1 MGKRSGDGSSIA
13 KRISHG
19 YVIRTRLLVVFIDIA
34 VLLLCCAG
42 FCYANDMAFTGES
55 NPFELSDMLTR
66 SLRLHNGRL
75 TYSAKS
81 DGARYSA
88 DATEFAVILL
98 CLFIALVA
106 VELVLSF
113 VFNATGTGMVRQ
125 RLKPL
130 YRLASAA
137 SELSYEDYR
146 LGETPARSGGHGKA
160 DRQKRRGETEGIKP
174 ERLHSLESAIE
185 GYSPDGGGSLH
196 TGYSDLA
203 GIENALNRLL
213 ERTRDSYSRQVRFV
227 SDASHE
233 LRTPIAVI
241 KGYADM
247 LERWG
252 RRDEKVLG
260 EAIEAIR
267 AEAEHMN
274 TLVEQLLF
282 LARGDDGRQR
292 LAKKRF
298 SLSDT
303 AREVFEEQSMI
314 DPSHTWRLDDR
325 GGGEVFGDAGL
336 IKQAVRILADNAVK
350 YTPEGEEISIISG
363 AERDEAYISVRDGGI
378 GIGGDDIPHVF
389 ERFYRSD
396 LSRARESG
404 GTGLG
409 LSIAKW
415 IVDRHGGYFDIASAE
430 GIGTRFT
437 LRLPA
442 AGDSPQEEAD
452 GA

>member
-1 MGKRSGDGSSIA
+1 MSRGDSSVA
-13 KRISHG
+13 HGISRA
-19 YVIRTRLLVVFIDIA
+19 YVRRTRLLMLFVNLA
-34 VLLLCCAG
+34 ALALCCAG
-42 FCYANDMAFTGES
+42 FCYVQDSAFAGERS
-55 NPFELSDMLTR
+55 PIKLAGMLTR
-66 SLRLHNGRL
+66 SIALKEGRIIY
-75 TYSAKS
+75 TAASG
-81 DGARYSA
+81 GARYSA
-88 DATEFAVILL
+88 DATAFVATLA
-98 CLFIALVA
+98 CLFALLLA
-106 VELVLSF
+106 VEWVLIAIFGASG
-113 VFNATGTGMVRQ
+113 AGMVKK

-137 SELSYEDYR
+137 ARLSDEDYR
-146 LGETPARSGGHGKA
+146 LGEAPKRAAPAGRAQKNETPFRAGGIG
-160 DRQKRRGETEGIKP
+160 P
-174 ERLHSLESAIE
+174 ERLHSLENAIE
-185 GYSPDGGGSLH
+185 GYSPDGGGGGLH

-203 GIENALNRLL
+203 GIENAVNRLL

-252 RRDEKVLG
+252 KRDEKVLG

-267 AEAEHMN
+267 SEAEHMN
-274 TLVEQLLF
+274 ALVEQLLF
-282 LARGDDGRQR
+282 LARGDDGRQK
-292 LAKKRF
+292 LSKKRF

-303 AREVFEEQSMI
+303 AREVYEEQSMI
-314 DPSHTWRLDDR
+314 DPRHLWKLDD
-325 GGGEVFGDAGL
+325 GGAVEAFGDPGL

-350 YTPEGEEISIISG
+350 YTPEGEAIAIRAGCEPDG
-363 AERDEAYISVRDGGI
+363 VFISVRDSGI
-378 GIGGDDIPHVF
+378 GIGDGDISHVF

-415 IVDRHGGYFDIASAE
+415 IVDRHGGYFDIASLE
-430 GIGTRFT
+430 GVGTRFT
-437 LRLPA
+437 LHLPQA
-442 AGDSPQEEAD
+442 PREGEVGDV
-452 GA
+452 